1 MAEVDYYQVLGVA
14 ETATPEEIKRAY
26 FRLAKKYHPDRNPND
41 KSAET
46 TFKQINQAYETL
58 SDPQKRSRYDQL
70 RRFRRQGIFTG
81 AGPGAGFRV
90 EDLGDLFGGGR
101 VTFNDL
107 GGIGDIFRRF
117 FGAGG
122 PGTTPGRPRRG
133 EDLTVEVEIPFETSV
148 FGGKVSVRVPRE
160 ESCASCRGSGAQP
173 GTAAETCPQCG
184 GRGIVE
190 DFQGSFGMSRPCP
203 RCLGRGRMISQ
214 PCRSCLGRGRVS
226 RERTLEVTIPKGV
239 SQGARLRL
247 AGQGEPGPA
256 GGPSGDL
263 YVRVH
268 LRPHEKFRRK
278 GLDIYTDVT
287 IDIIQAALGTSLEV
301 PTVEGS
307 VNLRVPAGTQP
318 ESLLRLRGQG
328 VVGADGGRGDQYV
341 RVHVRVPRR
350 LTERERALLEEFAA
364 DEVRTGE
371 RASD

>member
-46 TFKQINQAYETL
+46 TFKQINEAYETL
-58 SDPQKRSRYDQL
+58 SDPRKRSRYDQL
-70 RRFRRQGIFTG
+70 RRFRREGAFAG
-81 AGPGAGFRV
+81 AGPGGGFRI
-90 EDLGDLFGGGR
+90 EDLGDLFGAGR
-101 VTFNDL
+101 VTFDDL
-107 GGIGDIFRRF
+107 GGIGSIFRQF

-122 PGTTPGRPRRG
+122 PGSTQARQRRG
-133 EDLTVEVEIPFETSV
+133 EDVTVEVEIPFETSV

-160 ESCASCRGSGAQP
+160 EPCHDCAGSGAEP
-173 GTAAETCPQCG
+173 GSKAESCPQCG

-203 RCLGRGRMISQ
+203 RCLGRGRILTQ
-214 PCRSCLGRGRVS
+214 PCRTCVGRGRVR
-226 RERTLEVTIPKGV
+226 RERTLEVSIPKGV
-239 SQGARLRL
+239 SEGARLRL
-247 AGQGEPGPA
+247 AGQGETGPA

-268 LRPHEKFRRK
+268 VRPHEKFRRK
-278 GLDIYTDVT
+278 GLDIYADVT
-287 IDIIQAALGTSLEV
+287 IDIVEAALGTSLEV
-301 PTVEGS
+301 PTVAGR
-307 VNLRVPAGTQP
+307 VTLRVPAGTQP
-318 ESLLRLRGQG
+318 ESLLRLRGRG

-350 LTERERALLEEFAA
+350 LTERERSLLEEFAA
-364 DEVRTGE
+364 VGVRSGE
-371 RASD
+371 RERD